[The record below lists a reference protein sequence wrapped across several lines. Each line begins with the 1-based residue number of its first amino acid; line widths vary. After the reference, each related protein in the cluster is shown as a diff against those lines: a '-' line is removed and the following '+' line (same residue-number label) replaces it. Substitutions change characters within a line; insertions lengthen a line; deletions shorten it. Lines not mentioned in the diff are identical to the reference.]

1 MKKQRNLYL
10 FVGSVMNALLF
21 LVIPDYYFW
30 FLIILAVCV
39 AALVAIVFVDIS
51 GKTKMWKKAIFWV
64 GFGLL
69 SWILGMV
76 TIIIRNYFLGYYKN

>member
-51 GKTKMWKKAIFWV
+51 GKTKMWKKAIVWV